1 MPPRNQQPAQQ
12 QGNGNQ
18 QRGLTVAEANDQ
30 ALRRVV
36 DVVTKKR
43 DQLAMLLAGG
53 TDTERFITVA
63 LAAVQGQQKLLE
75 CSPLSIFSSIREA
88 ATYGLEL
95 GPLGDAS
102 LVPYDGE
109 ATLSVEYRGYRKLA
123 MRDGTV
129 SVIAADVVYEAD
141 AFRIVSGS
149 ESPGIFHEPSLRE
162 RGNVVGAYAWARL
175 ANGELVYVWM
185 TEAELYKRR
194 DVSRSW
200 RTALKYNRTDSIW
213 HLWPIEMMRKT
224 VIKRL
229 CSEQLPL
236 TPLVREAMTRDTDV
250 DLVRQEERS
259 KIEPGQLQGAD
270 ARQRILAAMGVG
282 TPAIAAGETATT
294 QAPAGDSDDEAAA
307 AFEAAAA
314 TAGQDAPRAPAP
326 AAAGTDDDYAGDG
339 GADSVGLVLGGRR
352 PIPTTNGQ
360 PDDGR
365 TIGEAVAEEFGPPPC
380 GSPSPWDELPAPC
393 TKPLGHRLTCG
404 NGKAT
409 WETPKGWKGTDA

>member
-1 MPPRNQQPAQQ
+1 MASRNQRAPENTERA
-12 QGNGNQ
+12 
-18 QRGLTVAEANDQ
+18 LTVQEANDQ
-30 ALRRVV
+30 QLRRVV
-36 DVVTKKR
+36 DLVTRKQ

-53 TDTERFITVA
+53 VDTERFVTVA

-75 CSPLSIFSSIREA
+75 CTPISIFTAIREA

-129 SVIAADVVYEAD
+129 RVIAADVVYEND

-149 ESPGIFHEPSLRE
+149 EQPGIYHEPALKE
-162 RGNVVGAYAWARL
+162 RGNIIGAYAWARL

-200 RTALKYNRTDSIW
+200 RTALKYGRTDSIW
-213 HLWPIEMMRKT
+213 HLWPVEMMRKT

-236 TPLVREAMTRDTDV
+236 TPLLREAITRDTDN

-259 KIEPGQLQGAD
+259 QVQPGQLQGGD

-282 TPAIAAGETATT
+282 G
-294 QAPAGDSDDEAAA
+294 
-307 AFEAAAA
+307 
-314 TAGQDAPRAPAP
+314 P
-326 AAAGTDDDYAGDG
+326 AAAPAIEAGEQRPPTPPADADG
-339 GADSVGLVLGGRR
+339 VVIEEQP
-352 PIPTTNGQ
+352 PIPDAPEAASPPDLAQDASEAQ
-360 PDDGR
+360 PVLCSSR
-365 TIGEAVAEEFGPPPC
+365 
-380 GSPSPWDELPAPC
+380 SPWEDVPEPC
-393 TKPLGHRLTCG
+393 TKPLGHRLVCG

-409 WETPKGWKGTDA
+409 WETPKGWAGA

>member
-1 MPPRNQQPAQQ
+1 MPPRNQARPAQTSA
-12 QGNGNQ
+12 
-18 QRGLTVAEANDQ
+18 LTVQEANDQ
-30 ALRRVV
+30 QLRRVV
-36 DVVTKKR
+36 DLVTRKQ

-53 TDTERFITVA
+53 VDTERFVTVA

-75 CSPLSIFSSIREA
+75 CTPISIFTAIREA

-129 SVIAADVVYEAD
+129 RVIAADVVYEND

-149 ESPGIFHEPSLRE
+149 ESPGIYHEPALGE
-162 RGNVVGAYAWARL
+162 RGNVLGAYAWARL

-200 RTALKYNRTDSIW
+200 RTALKYGRTDSIW
-213 HLWPIEMMRKT
+213 HLWPVEMMRKT

-236 TPLVREAMTRDTDV
+236 TPLLREAITRDTDN

-259 KIEPGQLQGAD
+259 QVQPGQLQGGD
-270 ARQRILAAMGVG
+270 ARQRILAAMGVEKPALAAG
-282 TPAIAAGETATT
+282 PPAEERPTPAADADGVVVVQATDPDDAAADAYAAASG
-294 QAPAGDSDDEAAA
+294 GDSAQ
-307 AFEAAAA
+307 
-314 TAGQDAPRAPAP
+314 GAPEPPVAVHPA
-326 AAAGTDDDYAGDG
+326 
-339 GADSVGLVLGGRR
+339 VC
-352 PIPTTNGQ
+352 
-360 PDDGR
+360 
-365 TIGEAVAEEFGPPPC
+365 E
-380 GSPSPWDELPAPC
+380 SPSPWEDAPDSC
-393 TKPLGHRLTCG
+393 TKALGHRLVCG

-409 WETPKGWKGTDA
+409 WETPKGWKGPDA

>member
-1 MPPRNQQPAQQ
+1 MARDARPAQPA
-12 QGNGNQ
+12 NQ
-18 QRGLTVAEANDQ
+18 TKALTVQEAQ
-30 ALRRVV
+30 AQNLTRVV
-36 DVVTKKR
+36 DLVSKKR

-53 TDTERFITVA
+53 VDPERFITVA
-63 LAAVQGQQKLLE
+63 LAAVQNTPKLME
-75 CSPLSIFSSIREA
+75 CSPISIFAAIREA

-123 MRDGTV
+123 MRDGSV
-129 SVIAADVVYEAD
+129 RVIAADVVYEAD

-149 ESPGIFHEPSLRE
+149 ESPGIFHEPSLSE
-162 RGNVVGAYAWARL
+162 RGNIVGAYAWARL

-185 TEAELYKRR
+185 TEAELHKRR

-200 RTALKYNRTDSIW
+200 RTALKYGRADSIW

-236 TPLVREAMTRDTDV
+236 TPLVREALTRDTDV

-259 KIEPGQLQGAD
+259 RLEPGQLQGGD
-270 ARQRILAAMGVG
+270 ARQRILAAMGVEK
-282 TPAIAAGETATT
+282 PALAAGPE
-294 QAPAGDSDDEAAA
+294 QPAGAPQGATVAEQETDPDDAAA
-307 AFEAAAA
+307 EAYAAASGGDSA
-314 TAGQDAPRAPAP
+314 QGDPEPPVAVHPA
-326 AAAGTDDDYAGDG
+326 
-339 GADSVGLVLGGRR
+339 VC
-352 PIPTTNGQ
+352 
-360 PDDGR
+360 
-365 TIGEAVAEEFGPPPC
+365 E
-380 GSPSPWDELPAPC
+380 SPSPWEELPDSC
-393 TKPLGHRLTCG
+393 TKALGHRLVCG

-409 WETPKGWKGTDA
+409 WETPKGWKGPDA

>member
-1 MPPRNQQPAQQ
+1 MPREQTARRQGGGNQQ
-12 QGNGNQ
+12 QGQTNA
-18 QRGLTVAEANDQ
+18 LTVHEAQTQ
-30 ALRRVV
+30 ALKRVAEY
-36 DVVTKKR
+36 VTQKR

-53 TDTERFITVA
+53 VDPERFITVA
-63 LAAVQGQQKLLE
+63 LAAVQGQTKLLE
-75 CSPLSIFSSIREA
+75 CSPLSIFTAIREA

-129 SVIAADVVYEAD
+129 RVIAADVVFEHD

-149 ESPGIFHEPSLRE
+149 ESPGIYHEPSLAD
-162 RGNVVGAYAWARL
+162 RGKVLGAYAWARL

-200 RTALKYNRTDSIW
+200 KNALKYGRTDSIW

-236 TPLVREAMTRDTDV
+236 TPLVREVITRDTEA
-250 DLVRQEERS
+250 DLALPTGNAPA
-259 KIEPGQLQGAD
+259 PGQLQGGD
-270 ARQRILAAMGVG
+270 ARARIMAAMGLER
-282 TPAIAAGETATT
+282 PALDAGAPTAPAAGEQDAEHQGEASEAT
-294 QAPAGDSDDEAAA
+294 APAQQADGGDP
-307 AFEAAAA
+307 
-314 TAGQDAPRAPAP
+314 GPAP
-326 AAAGTDDDYAGDG
+326 EE
-339 GADSVGLVLGGRR
+339 
-352 PIPTTNGQ
+352 
-360 PDDGR
+360 
-365 TIGEAVAEEFGPPPC
+365 EAQAIELC
-380 GSPSPWDELPAPC
+380 ASPSPYEDVPGTCVKPAR
-393 TKPLGHRLTCG
+393 HRLVCG
-404 NGKAT
+404 NSDAT
-409 WETPKGWKGTDA
+409 WDKPKGWDER

>member
-1 MPPRNQQPAQQ
+1 MASRNQRPPD
-12 QGNGNQ
+12 NQ
-18 QRGLTVAEANDQ
+18 ERALTVQEANDQ
-30 ALRRVV
+30 QLRRVV
-36 DVVTKKR
+36 DLVTRKQ

-53 TDTERFITVA
+53 VDTERFVTVA

-75 CSPLSIFSSIREA
+75 CTPISIFTAIREA

-129 SVIAADVVYEAD
+129 RVIAADVVYEND

-149 ESPGIFHEPSLRE
+149 ETPGIYHEPSLGE
-162 RGNVVGAYAWARL
+162 RGNVKGAYAWARL

-200 RTALKYNRTDSIW
+200 RTALKYGRTDSIW
-213 HLWPIEMMRKT
+213 HLWPVEMMRKT

-236 TPLVREAMTRDTDV
+236 TPLLREAITRDTDN

-259 KIEPGQLQGAD
+259 QVQPGQLQGGD

-282 TPAIAAGETATT
+282 G
-294 QAPAGDSDDEAAA
+294 
-307 AFEAAAA
+307 
-314 TAGQDAPRAPAP
+314 P
-326 AAAGTDDDYAGDG
+326 AAAPAIGAGAGEQQGAIPDG
-339 GADSVGLVLGGRR
+339 ATQGGVVVDR
-352 PIPTTNGQ
+352 
-360 PDDGR
+360 
-365 TIGEAVAEEFGPPPC
+365 AEEPPLHDAPEAA
-380 GSPSPWDELPAPC
+380 SPPDPGHGASEAQPVVCSSTSPYEDVPEPC
-393 TKPLGHRLTCG
+393 TKPLGHRLVCG

-409 WETPKGWKGTDA
+409 WETPKGWAGA

>member
-1 MPPRNQQPAQQ
+1 MPPRNQARPAQTSA
-12 QGNGNQ
+12 
-18 QRGLTVAEANDQ
+18 LTVQEANDQ
-30 ALRRVV
+30 QLRRVV
-36 DVVTKKR
+36 DLVTRKQ

-53 TDTERFITVA
+53 VDTERFVTVA

-75 CSPLSIFSSIREA
+75 CTPISIFTAIREA

-129 SVIAADVVYEAD
+129 RVIAADVVYEAD

-149 ESPGIFHEPSLRE
+149 ESPGIYHEPALTD
-162 RGNVVGAYAWARL
+162 RGNIRGAYAWARL

-200 RTALKYNRTDSIW
+200 RTAIKYNRTDSIW
-213 HLWPIEMMRKT
+213 HLWPVEMMRKT

-236 TPLVREAMTRDTDV
+236 TPLLREAITRDTDN
-250 DLVRQEERS
+250 DLARQEERS
-259 KIEPGQLQGAD
+259 AIQPGQLQGGD
-270 ARQRILAAMGVG
+270 ARQRILASMGIA
-282 TPAIAAGETATT
+282 PAIAAGDSAQPA
-294 QAPAGDSDDEAAA
+294 QAADADGVVIDQDDEAAA
-307 AFEAAAA
+307 AFEAAGA
-314 TAGQDAPRAPAP
+314 TAPEAPSPRDSAQGASEAPAVVCSS
-326 AAAGTDDDYAGDG
+326 A
-339 GADSVGLVLGGRR
+339 
-352 PIPTTNGQ
+352 
-360 PDDGR
+360 
-365 TIGEAVAEEFGPPPC
+365 
-380 GSPSPWDELPAPC
+380 SPYEDVPEPC
-393 TKPLGHRLTCG
+393 TKPLGHRLVCA

-409 WETPKGWKGTDA
+409 WETPKGWAGR

>member
-1 MPPRNQQPAQQ
+1 MASRNQARPAQEQ
-12 QGNGNQ
+12 T
-18 QRGLTVAEANDQ
+18 RALTVQEANDQ
-30 ALRRVV
+30 QLRRVV
-36 DVVTKKR
+36 DLVTKKQ

-53 TDTERFITVA
+53 VDTERFITVA

-75 CSPLSIFSSIREA
+75 CTPISIFTAIREA

-129 SVIAADVVYEAD
+129 RVIAADVVYEND

-149 ESPGIFHEPSLRE
+149 EQPGIYHEPALKE

-200 RTALKYNRTDSIW
+200 RTALKYGRTDSIW
-213 HLWPIEMMRKT
+213 HLWPVEMMRKT

-236 TPLVREAMTRDTDV
+236 TPLLREAITRDTDN
-250 DLVRQEERS
+250 DLMRQEERS
-259 KIEPGQLQGAD
+259 KIEPGQLQGGD
-270 ARQRILAAMGVG
+270 ARQRILAAMGVAQ
-282 TPAIAAGETATT
+282 PAAITAGGGSIPDGATQGGVVVE
-294 QAPAGDSDDEAAA
+294 QAEDDEQPPV
-307 AFEAAAA
+307 
-314 TAGQDAPRAPAP
+314 QDAPEAASPPETARPASEADAPRC
-326 AAAGTDDDYAGDG
+326 
-339 GADSVGLVLGGRR
+339 S
-352 PIPTTNGQ
+352 
-360 PDDGR
+360 
-365 TIGEAVAEEFGPPPC
+365 
-380 GSPSPWDELPAPC
+380 SPSPYDDVPEPC
-393 TKPLGHRLTCG
+393 TKALGHRLVCG

-409 WETPKGWKGTDA
+409 WETPKGWAGA

>member
-1 MPPRNQQPAQQ
+1 MPPRNQPAQQ
-12 QGNGNQ
+12 QANQ
-18 QRGLTVAEANDQ
+18 TRALTVQEANDQ
-30 ALRRVV
+30 QLRRVV
-36 DVVTKKR
+36 DLVTKKQ

-53 TDTERFITVA
+53 VDTERFVTVA

-75 CSPLSIFSSIREA
+75 CTPISIFTAIREA

-129 SVIAADVVYEAD
+129 RVIAADVVYEAD

-149 ESPGIFHEPSLRE
+149 EQPGIYHEPALKE
-162 RGNVVGAYAWARL
+162 RGNIIGAYAWARL

-213 HLWPIEMMRKT
+213 HLWPVEMMRKT

-236 TPLVREAMTRDTDV
+236 TPLLREAITRDTDN

-259 KIEPGQLQGAD
+259 SVQPGQLQGGD
-270 ARQRILAAMGVG
+270 ARQRILAAMGVEK
-282 TPAIAAGETATT
+282 PALA
-294 QAPAGDSDDEAAA
+294 AGDSAQPAQAADADGVVIDQDDEAAA
-307 AFEAAAA
+307 AFEAAGA
-314 TAGQDAPRAPAP
+314 TAPEAPSPRDSAQGASEAPAVVCSS
-326 AAAGTDDDYAGDG
+326 A
-339 GADSVGLVLGGRR
+339 
-352 PIPTTNGQ
+352 
-360 PDDGR
+360 
-365 TIGEAVAEEFGPPPC
+365 
-380 GSPSPWDELPAPC
+380 SPYEDVPEPC
-393 TKPLGHRLTCG
+393 TKPLGHRLVCA

-409 WETPKGWKGTDA
+409 WETPKGWAGR

>member
-1 MPPRNQQPAQQ
+1 MAPRNQRPPD
-12 QGNGNQ
+12 NQ
-18 QRGLTVAEANDQ
+18 ERALTVQEANDQ
-30 ALRRVV
+30 QLRRVV
-36 DVVTKKR
+36 DLVTRKQ

-53 TDTERFITVA
+53 VDTDRFVTVA

-75 CSPLSIFSSIREA
+75 CTPISIFTAIREA

-129 SVIAADVVYEAD
+129 RVIAADVVYEND

-149 ESPGIFHEPSLRE
+149 EQPGIYHEPALKE
-162 RGNVVGAYAWARL
+162 RGNIVGAYAWARL

-200 RTALKYNRTDSIW
+200 RTALKYGRTDSIW
-213 HLWPIEMMRKT
+213 HLWPVEMMRKT

-236 TPLVREAMTRDTDV
+236 TPLLREAITRDTDN
-250 DLVRQEERS
+250 DLMRQEERS
-259 KIEPGQLQGAD
+259 QVQPGQLQGGD
-270 ARQRILAAMGVG
+270 ARQRILAAMGVA
-282 TPAIAAGETATT
+282 TPAL
-294 QAPAGDSDDEAAA
+294 PAGGEQQGAIPDGATQGGVVVERAEDDEQPPV
-307 AFEAAAA
+307 
-314 TAGQDAPRAPAP
+314 QDAPEAASPPGTAHDASEDAPP
-326 AAAGTDDDYAGDG
+326 
-339 GADSVGLVLGGRR
+339 V
-352 PIPTTNGQ
+352 
-360 PDDGR
+360 
-365 TIGEAVAEEFGPPPC
+365 C

-393 TKPLGHRLTCG
+393 TKPLGHRLVCG
-404 NGKAT
+404 NGNAT
-409 WETPKGWKGTDA
+409 WETPKGWAGR

>member
-1 MPPRNQQPAQQ
+1 MASRNQARPAQEQ
-12 QGNGNQ
+12 S
-18 QRGLTVAEANDQ
+18 RALTVQESNDQ

-36 DVVTKKR
+36 DLVTKKQ

-53 TDTERFITVA
+53 VDTERFITVA

-75 CSPLSIFSSIREA
+75 CTPISIFTAIREA

-129 SVIAADVVYEAD
+129 RVIAADVVYEND

-149 ESPGIFHEPSLRE
+149 EQPGIYHEPALKE
-162 RGNVVGAYAWARL
+162 RGNIIGAYAWARL

-200 RTALKYNRTDSIW
+200 RTALKYGRTDSIW
-213 HLWPIEMMRKT
+213 HLWPVEMMRKT

-236 TPLVREAMTRDTDV
+236 TPLLREAITRDTDN
-250 DLVRQEERS
+250 DLARQEERS
-259 KIEPGQLQGAD
+259 QIQPGQLQGGD
-270 ARQRILAAMGVG
+270 ARQRILAAMGVA
-282 TPAIAAGETATT
+282 TPALPAGEEQRPPTP
-294 QAPAGDSDDEAAA
+294 PADADGVVIE
-307 AFEAAAA
+307 EQPPV
-314 TAGQDAPRAPAP
+314 QDAPEAASPPETARPASEDAPP
-326 AAAGTDDDYAGDG
+326 AC
-339 GADSVGLVLGGRR
+339 S
-352 PIPTTNGQ
+352 
-360 PDDGR
+360 
-365 TIGEAVAEEFGPPPC
+365 
-380 GSPSPWDELPAPC
+380 SPSPYDDVPAPC
-393 TKPLGHRLTCG
+393 TKPLGHRLVCG
-404 NGKAT
+404 NGNAT
-409 WETPKGWKGTDA
+409 WETPKGWAGR

>member
-1 MPPRNQQPAQQ
+1 MAPRNQARPAQEQ
-12 QGNGNQ
+12 T
-18 QRGLTVAEANDQ
+18 RALTVQESNDQ
-30 ALRRVV
+30 QLRRVV
-36 DVVTKKR
+36 DLVTKKQ

-53 TDTERFITVA
+53 VDTERFITVA

-75 CSPLSIFSSIREA
+75 CTPISIFTAIREA

-129 SVIAADVVYEAD
+129 RVIAADVVYEAD

-149 ESPGIFHEPSLRE
+149 ESPGIYHEPALTD
-162 RGNVVGAYAWARL
+162 RGNIRGAYAWARL

-200 RTALKYNRTDSIW
+200 RNAIKYNRTDSIW
-213 HLWPIEMMRKT
+213 HLWPVEMMRKT

-236 TPLVREAMTRDTDV
+236 TPLVREALTRDTDA
-250 DLVRQEERS
+250 DLARQEDRS
-259 KIEPGQLQGAD
+259 QIQPGQLQGGD
-270 ARQRILAAMGVG
+270 ARQRILASMGIA
-282 TPAIAAGETATT
+282 PAIAAGDSAQPA
-294 QAPAGDSDDEAAA
+294 QAADADGVVIDQDDEAAA
-307 AFEAAAA
+307 AFEAAGA
-314 TAGQDAPRAPAP
+314 TAPEAPSPRDSAQGASEAPAVVCSSASP
-326 AAAGTDDDYAGDG
+326 YED
-339 GADSVGLVLGGRR
+339 V
-352 PIPTTNGQ
+352 P
-360 PDDGR
+360 
-365 TIGEAVAEEFGPPPC
+365 EPC
-380 GSPSPWDELPAPC
+380 S
-393 TKPLGHRLTCG
+393 KPLGHRLVCG

-409 WETPKGWKGTDA
+409 WETPKGWAGR